1 VLRTEVY
8 RIRKWFFDSP
18 WRKTTTHGFQRT
30 IHTGKRSGAALTGYA
45 GQARHVKGERASARL
60 FFTQSSVLS
69 TQSCACLS
77 PVLASV
83 LSPVLGFS
91 HSCQAQNRFELGF

>member
-60 FFTQSSVLS
+60 FLLSPQSS
-69 TQSCACLS
+69 ALS